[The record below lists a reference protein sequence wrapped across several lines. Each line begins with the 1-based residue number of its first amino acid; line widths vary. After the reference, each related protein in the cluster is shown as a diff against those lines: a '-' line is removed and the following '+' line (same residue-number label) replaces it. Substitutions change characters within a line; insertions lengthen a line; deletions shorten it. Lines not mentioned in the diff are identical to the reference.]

1 MRLKDLGPQPNLE
14 DVVVWGI
21 WPMKELVQIL
31 NEHIQEDDD
40 DDKRELF
47 IMYELRNKLED
58 LEETLYRIVD
68 NRRHLRV
75 VNR

>member
-21 WPMKELVQIL
+21 RPMKELVQIL

-40 DDKRELF
+40 EDERALF

-58 LEETLYRIVD
+58 LEETLYRIAD
-68 NRRHLRV
+68 NGKYLRV

>member
-1 MRLKDLGPQPNLE
+1 
-14 DVVVWGI
+14 
-21 WPMKELVQIL
+21 MKELVQIL